1 LVVVEVALGAEAL
14 DQGKVAVEEE
24 EGEAHLGEGV
34 ITVEANTSTST
45 IASTTGGVLMRRN
58 STLQVRQ
65 SSVVNDFVV
74 SVRVKCSSALVLVNL

>member
-1 LVVVEVALGAEAL
+1 LVVVVVALGAEAL

-24 EGEAHLGEGV
+24 GEGDLAEEV

-45 IASTTGGVLMRRN
+45 IASITGGVLMRRN

-65 SSVVNDFVV
+65 SSVANDFVV
-74 SVRVKCSSALVLVNL
+74 LVRVKCYSALVLVSL